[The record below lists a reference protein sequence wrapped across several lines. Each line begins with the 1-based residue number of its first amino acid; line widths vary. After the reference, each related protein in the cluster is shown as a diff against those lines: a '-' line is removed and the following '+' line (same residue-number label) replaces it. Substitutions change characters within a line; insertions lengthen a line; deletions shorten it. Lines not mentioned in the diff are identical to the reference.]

1 VKKSQL
7 SDKQL
12 EEILGQMPKIK
23 DHRDPRDIY
32 QNIAHRVEKRKMPTW
47 AIPSAALAAVL
58 FLAFILSPGLMDWNQ
73 SADKSIDS
81 KSSTESNMATDMD
94 TGQNDEVKDSTNQ
107 AEDKLKMDIPT
118 ENDNKDNE
126 FMAKAVENPYAGLNA
141 LYEEELANQESE
153 VLTYA
158 IPDPNVQVLVPVTT
172 VVPKEEGKPWIDS
185 FTETM
190 PKLKEEE
197 WGLSE
202 FYPVDAS
209 FSYDEETK
217 SLNMDMKTDHPY
229 QHGSVSSTMLIDAM
243 SQNLSGQGIE
253 KMTFTTEQKPGVDF
267 GNYGILKDAPISTT
281 SKEMRAYMFYQH
293 DGSEQPLLVPTQE
306 QFDSFILA
314 LEKMRGNIEELNLT
328 ASVPNEFQATTIE
341 ENEGGIKIILDNSKS
356 LNNEFLPNL
365 EAILMTAKEFGYA
378 SVKLE
383 NTGTNQLGPFNLAD
397 PIPVPV
403 APNKKIVE

>member
-1 VKKSQL
+1 MKKSQL

-47 AIPSAALAAVL
+47 TIPSAALAAVL

-383 NTGTNQLGPFNLAD
+383 NAGTNQLGPFNLAD

>member
-32 QNIAHRVEKRKMPTW
+32 QNIAHKVEKRKMPTW
-47 AIPSAALAAVL
+47 VIPSAALAAVL

-81 KSSTESNMATDMD
+81 KSSPESNMAMDMD
-94 TGQNDEVKDSTNQ
+94 AGQKDEVKESSDQ
-107 AEDKLKMDIPT
+107 AEDKVKMDIRT
-118 ENDNKDNE
+118 DKDNKENE
-126 FMAKAVENPYAGLNA
+126 FMAKMVDNPYAGLNS
-141 LYEEELANQESE
+141 LYEEELANQENE

-158 IPDPNVQVLVPVTT
+158 IPDQNAQVLIPVTT

-190 PKLKEEE
+190 PKLKEEK

-209 FSYDEETK
+209 FSYDENTK
-217 SLNMDMKTDHPY
+217 SLNMDVKADHPY
-229 QHGSVSSTMLIDAM
+229 QHGSVSSTMLLDAM
-243 SQNLSGQGIE
+243 SQNLAGQGVE
-253 KMTFTTEQKPGVDF
+253 KMTFTTDQKPGVDF
-267 GNYGILKDAPISTT
+267 GNYGILKEAPISTT
-281 SKEMRAYMFYQH
+281 SKEMRAYMFYKQ
-293 DGSEQPLLVPTQE
+293 DYSTQPLLVPTQE

-328 ASVPNEFQATTIE
+328 ASLPNEFQTATIE
-341 ENEGGIKIILDNSKS
+341 ENEDGIKIILDNSNS

-383 NTGTNQLGPFNLAD
+383 NAGTDQLGPFNLAD